1 MTITENKSANSLEL
15 VIGGRLDTGTA
26 PELEAKLKQI
36 AKDTQTLYLNLANV
50 QYISSAGLRV
60 VLLAHK
66 LMLPTGGKMIIR
78 QPSAFAKQ
86 VLEATGMDSIHPREH
101 DRHRRKPKRHD
112 DLQRRCANSVY
123 PHAGLGGP
131 LANHHLFVFQNR
143 GQRLRGA

>member
-1 MTITENKSANSLEL
+1 MTITENKSSNSIEL

-36 AKDTQTLYLNLANV
+36 DKETQTLYLNLANV

-78 QPSAFAKQ
+78 SPSAFCKQ
-86 VLEATGMDSIHPREH
+86 VLEATGMDSILTVE
-101 DRHRRKPKRHD
+101 
-112 DLQRRCANSVY
+112 
-123 PHAGLGGP
+123 
-131 LANHHLFVFQNR
+131 
-143 GQRLRGA
+143 

>member
-1 MTITENKSANSLEL
+1 MTITENKSANAIEL

-36 AKDTQTLYLNLANV
+36 DKETQTLYLNLANV

-78 QPSAFAKQ
+78 SPSAFCKQ
-86 VLEATGMDSIHPREH
+86 VLEATGMDSILTVE
-101 DRHRRKPKRHD
+101 
-112 DLQRRCANSVY
+112 
-123 PHAGLGGP
+123 
-131 LANHHLFVFQNR
+131 
-143 GQRLRGA
+143 

>member
-1 MTITENKSANSLEL
+1 MTITENKTANSLEL

-36 AKDTQTLYLNLANV
+36 AKDTQTLYLNLQNV

-78 QPSAFAKQ
+78 QPSAFCKQ
-86 VLEATGMDSIHPREH
+86 VLSATGMDSILTVE
-101 DRHRRKPKRHD
+101 
-112 DLQRRCANSVY
+112 
-123 PHAGLGGP
+123 G
-131 LANHHLFVFQNR
+131 
-143 GQRLRGA
+143 

>member
-1 MTITENKSANSLEL
+1 MTITENKSANSIEL

-36 AKDTQTLYLNLANV
+36 DKDTQTLYLNLANV

-78 QPSAFAKQ
+78 SPSAFAKQ
-86 VLEATGMDSIHPREH
+86 VLEATGMDSILTVE
-101 DRHRRKPKRHD
+101 
-112 DLQRRCANSVY
+112 
-123 PHAGLGGP
+123 
-131 LANHHLFVFQNR
+131 
-143 GQRLRGA
+143 

>member
-1 MTITENKSANSLEL
+1 MTITENKSANALEL
-15 VIGGRLDTGTA
+15 VISGRLDTGTA

-36 AKDTQTLYLNLANV
+36 DKETQTLYLNLSNI

-86 VLEATGMDSIHPREH
+86 VLEATGMDSILTVE
-101 DRHRRKPKRHD
+101 
-112 DLQRRCANSVY
+112 
-123 PHAGLGGP
+123 
-131 LANHHLFVFQNR
+131 
-143 GQRLRGA
+143 

>member
-1 MTITENKSANSLEL
+1 MTITENKSATSLEL

-36 AKDTQTLYLNLANV
+36 AKDTQTLYLNLQNV

-78 QPSAFAKQ
+78 SPSAFCKQ
-86 VLEATGMDSIHPREH
+86 VLEATGMDSILTVE
-101 DRHRRKPKRHD
+101 
-112 DLQRRCANSVY
+112 
-123 PHAGLGGP
+123 
-131 LANHHLFVFQNR
+131 
-143 GQRLRGA
+143 

>member
-78 QPSAFAKQ
+78 SPSAFCKQ
-86 VLEATGMDSIHPREH
+86 VLEATGMDSILTVE
-101 DRHRRKPKRHD
+101 
-112 DLQRRCANSVY
+112 
-123 PHAGLGGP
+123 
-131 LANHHLFVFQNR
+131 
-143 GQRLRGA
+143 